1 MADIEPSIVEVS
13 DDDLDTDE
21 EIELLSET
29 ESDYESETDDPDYI
43 PETES
48 SSDDEEEEPPKK
60 NPSLI
65 YNGCY

>member
-29 ESDYESETDDPDYI
+29 ESETDDPDYI
-43 PETES
+43 PS
-48 SSDDEEEEPPKK
+48 SSDDEEELPKK
-60 NPSLI
+60 NLCII

>member
-13 DDDLDTDE
+13 YYDLDTDE

-29 ESDYESETDDPDYI
+29 ESDYESEIDDPDYI

-48 SSDDEEEEPPKK
+48 SSDDEEEEPLKK
-60 NPSLI
+60 SRPNI
-65 YNGCY
+65 

>member
-29 ESDYESETDDPDYI
+29 ESDSSTDDPDYI

-48 SSDDEEEEPPKK
+48 SSDEVEELPKEK
-60 NPSLI
+60 F
-65 YNGCY
+65 